1 MIPRI
6 DETRQAKTSTPKKV
20 DIIWNI
26 TLVCMW
32 DCAECCVAAVHVAR
46 RGDKIVMRSE
56 DLTKVEEI
64 AFDRTKG
71 TSFDQAIAWR
81 QHRHRE
87 LTLEQKLGVLNHLE
101 GYLPKIDFSGGDP
114 LSSKETMVVMEAASQ
129 RFGKSQITLTA
140 TGAGLARSSPGEIIP
155 LIGELNFTY
164 DGEFEY
170 MGDNPSLQDHRN
182 RPEQYAPGNLKKA
195 TQFALAGVRT
205 RAECPLTAQN
215 LDDNTLRT
223 IYLKLHD
230 AGIDKLLLMRL
241 FPVGRG
247 TLKASDIPTPG
258 QYRRAIELLRELEAQ
273 YGNPQL
279 KLQCA
284 LRFFDNQSRAENP
297 CDLVRESFGL
307 MANGTLLSS
316 PWAVNQHGNP
326 LNEAWVLGNLA
337 TTPLCDILSTEKA
350 QEYEQRLDENF
361 GHCKIFSFLYSDR
374 ERPLDRIFDTTD
386 PLHQEAIKE
395 AAA

>member
-1 MIPRI
+1 MVPRI
-6 DETRQAKTSTPKKV
+6 DEIRDVKAPEPRKV

-32 DCAECCVAAVHVAR
+32 DCAECCVDAVHVVK
-46 RGDKIVMRSE
+46 RGDKIIIRSE
-56 DLTKVEEI
+56 GFAKVEEI

-81 QHRHRE
+81 QHLRRE
-87 LTLEQKLGVLNHLE
+87 LTLEQKLAVLDHLE

-114 LSSKETMVVMEAASQ
+114 LSSKETLVVMNAASQ
-129 RFGKSQITLTA
+129 RFGRSQITLTA
-140 TGAGLARSSPGEIIP
+140 TGAGLALSNPEEIIP

-164 DGEFEY
+164 DGEFSY
-170 MGDNPSLQDHRN
+170 MGDNPSVQDHRN
-182 RPEQYAPGNLKKA
+182 RPEAYAPGNLKRA
-195 TQFALAGVRT
+195 TQFAKAGVKT
-205 RAECPLTAQN
+205 RAECPLTVQN

-223 IYLKLHD
+223 IFMKLHD
-230 AGIDKLLLMRL
+230 AGIQKLLLMRL

-247 TLKASDIPTPG
+247 MLKASDIPTPR
-258 QYRRAIELLRELEAQ
+258 QYRRAIDLLRELEAQ

-284 LRFFDNQSRAENP
+284 LRFFDNQNQAENP

-307 MANGTLLSS
+307 MSNGTLLTS
-316 PWAVNQHGNP
+316 PWAVHEHGRP
-326 LNEAWVLGNLA
+326 LDDAWVIGNLA
-337 TTPLCDILSTEKA
+337 TTPLRDILSTEKA
-350 QEYEQRLDENF
+350 QEYERRLNENF
-361 GHCKIFSFLYSDR
+361 GHCKIFSFQNSER

-386 PLHQEAIKE
+386 PLHQAVVKG
-395 AAA
+395 AVA